1 MSNYYFGFRPA
12 ANGKVVMM
20 PKASLTITTG
30 DLTVTAGNEIITA
43 GNLTLTAGNLL
54 LTSTSAK
61 IQFGAVAGI
70 IYAATDPSA
79 SSGTAAIKGSIC
91 LCGDGKLYTKYG
103 TAATEWVAMPTS

>member
-43 GNLTLTAGNLL
+43 GNLTLTAGNVL

-70 IYAATDPSA
+70 YYSATAPSFAAT
-79 SSGTAAIKGSIC
+79 KGSLC
-91 LCGDGKLYTKYG
+91 LCGDGRLYGKFG
-103 TAATEWVAMPTS
+103 TADANWGLVTQATT